1 MGWGSHQLLHGG
13 TKHYTL
19 GGVVVLTRVLG
30 TKADIWDLGELG
42 LSHSK

>member
-1 MGWGSHQLLHGG
+1 MGCDSPWLLHGG